1 MDKFYTWKLFLQP
14 CIPGRD
20 EPHPHFIFYCK
31 LCQTTLDF
39 INELINLNCTFK
51 IPLKICLKD
60 IIMGTYSRTHD
71 EVKLETLSTLI
82 EVFLTHLSFCRRK
95 AFHEDEYDK
104 IHGLANNRGNLISR
118 FNGQVAMF
126 LPNRK

>member
-1 MDKFYTWKLFLQP
+1 
-14 CIPGRD
+14 
-20 EPHPHFIFYCK
+20 
-31 LCQTTLDF
+31 
-39 INELINLNCTFK
+39 
-51 IPLKICLKD
+51 
-60 IIMGTYSRTHD
+60 MGTYSRTHD

-104 IHGLANNRGNLISR
+104 IHGLANNRGNLISS